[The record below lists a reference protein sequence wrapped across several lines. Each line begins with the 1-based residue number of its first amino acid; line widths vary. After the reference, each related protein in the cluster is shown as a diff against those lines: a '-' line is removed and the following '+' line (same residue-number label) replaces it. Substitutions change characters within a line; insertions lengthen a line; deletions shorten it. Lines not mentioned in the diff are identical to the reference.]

1 MCLLIPIKRRICR
14 FSTAFFATFLS
25 SVVQVVEKIMKSFSS
40 GEVAKYCDVNPRT
53 VIRWIEAGKLTA
65 FKLPGRGNNRV
76 KHGDLISF
84 LQENQIPI
92 PSELTLEQEKLC
104 FIISKE
110 KQLIRHSQRIAR
122 NSGYITH
129 VHGFGLDAGI
139 ELSMQKPAVVIVD
152 NQTAKVSA
160 FSLMETIKRTL
171 DYMPY
176 LIIFDE
182 NSDNALKTEHGS
194 RIYHMAKPIDNYAF
208 SMVLD
213 AIIDN
218 EKEAVA

>member
-1 MCLLIPIKRRICR
+1 
-14 FSTAFFATFLS
+14 
-25 SVVQVVEKIMKSFSS
+25 MKSFSS
-40 GEVAKYCDVNPRT
+40 GEVAKFCDVNPRT

-76 KHGDLISF
+76 KHNDLISF

-92 PSELTLEQEKLC
+92 PSELKLEQEKLC
-104 FIISKE
+104 FIVSKE
-110 KQLIRHSQRIAR
+110 KQIVRHSQRIAR
-122 NSGYITH
+122 NAGYITK
-129 VHGFGLDAGI
+129 VHSFGLDAGI
-139 ELSMQKPAVVIVD
+139 ELSMQKPALVIVD

-160 FSLMETIKRTL
+160 FSLVETIKRTL

-182 NSDNALKTEHGS
+182 NSDNALKAEHGS
-194 RIYHMAKPIDNYAF
+194 RIYHMAKPIDYYAF

-218 EKEAVA
+218 EKDAVA